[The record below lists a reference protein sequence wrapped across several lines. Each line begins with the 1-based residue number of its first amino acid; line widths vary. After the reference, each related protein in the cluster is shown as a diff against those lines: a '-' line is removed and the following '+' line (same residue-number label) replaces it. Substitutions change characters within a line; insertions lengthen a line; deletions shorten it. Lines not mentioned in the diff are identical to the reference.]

1 MKNVIASSALLL
13 ALGFAQAGCAAEGD
27 GPGPDSAHGKNAVF
41 VMTNAAHH
49 NEILS
54 FARQSDGSLKKYGT
68 FHTGGRGSGG
78 TTDPLGSQGSLILS
92 DDHSLLFAVNAGSG
106 EISSF
111 LVDGPKLLLV
121 DVKPSGGSAPVAVA
135 QHGSLLYALNFAGN
149 SSVVGF
155 TIDDG
160 SLTQIPGSIRYL
172 TAANSG
178 ASSLAFS
185 PDGSFL
191 LVTEKLTNN
200 IDAFP
205 VNADGT
211 LGTMVT
217 TKDPGAG
224 LFDVAFTPDGA
235 VIALEAG
242 AGTASSFTIGSTG
255 ALTLLAAGVPT
266 MGGASCWFAVT
277 PDGHF
282 VYTSN
287 AGSANVSGYGIS
299 GGFVDRLA
307 GHNCRDVSEGQHESR
322 HGHLRRWQIFVYRQL
337 RYWIDRHPGD
347 SVRWNIKADRH
358 SAGADSRLGRK
369 RHRGTLVFCKL
380 AGHNISY
387 VARQV

>member
-1 MKNVIASSALLL
+1 MKNAIALPAMIL
-13 ALGFAQAGCAAEGD
+13 ALGFAPAGYAAESG
-27 GPGPDSAHGKNAVF
+27 GPVPDSAQSKKAVF

-54 FARQSDGSLKKYGT
+54 FERQSNGSLKEYGT
-68 FHTGGRGSGG
+68 FRTGGRGSGG
-78 TTDPLGSQGSLILS
+78 TTDPLGSQGSLTLG

-121 DVKPSGGSAPVAVA
+121 DVKPSGGSAPVALA
-135 QHGSLLYALNFAGN
+135 QHGSLLYVLNFAGN

-155 TIDDG
+155 MIDDG
-160 SLTQIPGSIRYL
+160 SLKQIPGSIRYL
-172 TAANSG
+172 TTANSG

-205 VNADGT
+205 VNADGA
-211 LGTMVT
+211 LGAMVT

-235 VIALEAG
+235 VLALEAG
-242 AGTASSFTIGSTG
+242 AATTSSFMLGSTG
-255 ALTLLAAGVPT
+255 ALTLLGAGVPT
-266 MGGASCWFAVT
+266 MGAASCWFAIT

-287 AGSANVSGYGIS
+287 AGSANISGYAIGGAGLLTALPGTIVAAYPNGSTNLDMAIS
-299 GGFVDRLA
+299 GDGKYLYTVNSGTGSIGIQAIQSDGTLKLVGTVPA
-307 GHNCRDVSEGQHESR
+307 
-322 HGHLRRWQIFVYRQL
+322 LT
-337 RYWIDRHPGD
+337 
-347 SVRWNIKADRH
+347 
-358 SAGADSRLGRK
+358 AGAGENGIAAL
-369 RHRGTLVFCKL
+369 
-380 AGHNISY
+380 
-387 VARQV
+387 

>member
-1 MKNVIASSALLL
+1 MKSVIALPAIAL
-13 ALGFAQAGCAAEGD
+13 ALGLTNAACAAEGG
-27 GPGPDSAHGKNAVF
+27 GPGPDSAHSKKAVF
-41 VMTNAAHH
+41 VMTNAAHR

-54 FARQSDGSLKKYGT
+54 FERQPDGSLKKYGT
-68 FHTGGRGSGG
+68 FGTGGRGSGG
-78 TTDPLGSQGSLILS
+78 TTDPLGSQGSLTLS

-135 QHGSLLYALNFAGN
+135 QHGSLLYALNFAGD

-155 TIDDG
+155 TINDG
-160 SLTQIPGSIRYL
+160 SLEQISGSIRYL

-235 VIALEAG
+235 VVALEAG
-242 AGTASSFTIGSTG
+242 AGTASSFMIGSTG
-255 ALTLLAAGVPT
+255 ALTLLGAGVPT

-282 VYTSN
+282 IYTSN
-287 AGSANVSGYGIS
+287 AGSANISGFSVSGAGLLTALPGTIVATYPKGSTNLDMAIS
-299 GGFVDRLA
+299 GDGKYLYTLNSGTGAIGILA
-307 GHNCRDVSEGQHESR
+307 IQTD
-322 HGHLRRWQIFVYRQL
+322 
-337 RYWIDRHPGD
+337 
-347 SVRWNIKADRH
+347 
-358 SAGADSRLGRK
+358 
-369 RHRGTLVFCKL
+369 GTLKL
-380 AGHNISY
+380 FGALSALTAGSGENGI
-387 VARQV
+387 AAL